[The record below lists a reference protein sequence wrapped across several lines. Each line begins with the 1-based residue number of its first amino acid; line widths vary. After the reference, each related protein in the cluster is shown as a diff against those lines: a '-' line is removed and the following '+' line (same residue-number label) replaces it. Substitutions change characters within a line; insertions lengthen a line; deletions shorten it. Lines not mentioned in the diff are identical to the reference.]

1 VNISVIAAA
10 MSQAEEIGVIVAGK
24 NRQVRNGPNGP
35 NGPNSG
41 YLCVAGSICEAELS
55 EATAWLGTPG
65 ALRTCNNSSVATR
78 TRFTVA
84 DGDLM

>member
-1 VNISVIAAA
+1 MIQCWIVPPDTSTSQRSHHHQTSVNQAVSVIAAA

-41 YLCVAGSICEAELS
+41 YLCVAGSICLS
-55 EATAWLGTPG
+55 G
-65 ALRTCNNSSVATR
+65 AK
-78 TRFTVA
+78 
-84 DGDLM
+84 